1 MQLRT
6 FPCSLASIY
15 PQTGDIF
22 PEYRNPYEYL
32 PYFYI
37 FRQMRPISERRSIR
51 VFISSTFKDMQV
63 ERDMLIK
70 RTFPELRKRCRERGI
85 EFTEVDL
92 RWGVTEEQA
101 ERGEVLP
108 ICLKEIEN
116 SHPFFICLLGER
128 YGWVP
133 SPGAIPAFLL
143 EAQPWLADH
152 SDKSVTEMEI
162 IHGVLAN
169 PEMNNRAFF
178 YFRNPGYLDTL
189 TGTDQSD
196 FRDSDPDRIK
206 QLTKLK
212 EKIRLSGCRVRENY
226 SDPGEV
232 ADLILDD
239 LWEIIDEAYPAGTRP
254 GPMDQEIIDHEQF
267 AESRRG
273 VYIGRE
279 EYFRRLD
286 SHAGINEPPLVVTG
300 VSGSGKS
307 ALIANW
313 VYRFRRENPGIYVIQ
328 HYIGSSPQGSNH
340 ISIIKRIMHE
350 VRRKFLLPEK
360 MPDDPEELK
369 KAFPK
374 WLGMAARRGRMI
386 LVLDGLNQLE
396 DEGNAHE
403 LWWLPV
409 TFPEEVKVIVSVMP
423 GKILDLLSE
432 RNWTL
437 FHVTPLEKDE
447 RHLLITEYLSR
458 FRKALSNMQMT
469 TIMLSEH
476 TGNPLFLKVF
486 LDELRVFGVHEKLD
500 EAISHYLDSGS
511 PGELFDKILQ
521 RLEKDYETNRPGLVG
536 DALSLIFAS
545 RRGLAEKEL
554 LSMLG
559 SGGDPLPQAL
569 WSPLF
574 LALEESLI
582 SRHGLL
588 NFFHD
593 YLRQAVYN
601 RYIVNEENERLWHER
616 LGNYFTDT
624 PADYRKAD
632 ELLWQLMKAGDWS
645 ALAKA
650 IQDPALLTEAWDI
663 NKYDLRQY
671 WVLTEEHTGLTAV
684 DAFREIIDCTDELL
698 PGTWVAS
705 RLLIHFGYKEEA
717 FKVLNHM
724 SEFLDEDSEMYRVVR
739 NDQATILR
747 DWGRLDD
754 AMTLYRKNEEEAR
767 KRGDEDDIRTSLNN
781 QALLLGMQ
789 GRLDEAY
796 NLFSELESEARKNSN
811 FYSLVIYLSNQSR
824 ILSQR
829 GRQEE
834 ALDKNSE
841 AERLA
846 RANGNRDDVSLL
858 MLNRASILKD
868 MGRTD
873 ESIIILE
880 QVEQACRSEGD
891 REGLG
896 ISLASH
902 AQMLMQNDNIREALD
917 MYKESERLLRAVG
930 NKQYLTIS
938 LAGQAK
944 IIEELGGSAKALRM
958 YREAEAVLR
967 ELGDKEN
974 LAICLKDQVPIL
986 FCDTGEQEK
995 ALELIRESEH
1005 LLRDINNPFN
1015 LRTVLSV
1022 HILLLKE
1029 LNRNDELPGM
1039 YEELEKI
1046 CRGTGEI
1053 DELLEYL
1060 EEHSL
1065 VLNSLERH
1073 EEALAILEEQE
1084 HLMIKTEKSENL
1096 AMNLGNQG
1104 LTLSSAGRFEE
1115 AMEKHVMSGQLF
1127 TEQGNGIGQSISL
1140 CNQALI
1146 LREWGRHQEAL
1157 KLHEE
1162 EEKLCRKAKYADG
1175 IQRSLGYQAL
1185 AYFELRQFRKALK
1198 KLREQKRIADR
1209 EGIEIQDIFNE
1220 TRDRLENGQEE
1231 NDRKE

>member
-1 MQLRT
+1 MKLT
-6 FPCSLASIY
+6 
-15 PQTGDIF
+15 
-22 PEYRNPYEYL
+22 
-32 PYFYI
+32 
-37 FRQMRPISERRSIR
+37 SERRYIR
-51 VFISSTFKDMQV
+51 VFISSTFRDMQV

-133 SPGAIPAFLL
+133 SPGTIPASLL
-143 EAQPWLADH
+143 ESQPWLADH

-178 YFRNPGYLDTL
+178 YFRNPGYLDSL
-189 TGTDQSD
+189 TINDQGD

-212 EKIRLSGCRVRENY
+212 EKIRASGCRVRENY

-232 ADLILDD
+232 AGLILDD
-239 LWEIIDEAYPAGTRP
+239 LWEIIDEEYPAGTRP
-254 GPMDQEIIDHEQF
+254 GPLDQEIIDHEQY

-286 SHAGINEPPLVVTG
+286 SYATNNEPPLVVTG
-300 VSGSGKS
+300 ASGSGKS

-313 VYRFRRENPGIYVIQ
+313 VYRFRRENPGIFVIQ
-328 HYIGSSPQGSNH
+328 HYIGSSQQGSNH
-340 ISIIKRIMHE
+340 ISIIKRIMQE
-350 VRRKFLLPEK
+350 VRRRFLLPEK
-360 MPDDPEELK
+360 LPDDTEELK

-374 WLGMAARRGRMI
+374 WLGMAARRGNMI

-409 TFPEEVKVIVSVMP
+409 TFPEEVKVIVSVLP
-423 GKILDLLSE
+423 GKILDLLKE
-432 RNWTL
+432 RNWSI
-437 FHVTPLEKDE
+437 FNVTPLQKDE
-447 RHLLITEYLSR
+447 RHLLITDYLSR
-458 FRKALSNMQMT
+458 FRKALSSKQLS
-469 TIMLSEH
+469 IIVLSEQ

-536 DALSLIFAS
+536 EALSLIFSS
-545 RRGLAEKEL
+545 RRGLSEKEL
-554 LSMLG
+554 LEMLG
-559 SGGDPLPQAL
+559 FEGAPLPQAL

-574 LALEESLI
+574 LAIEESLV
-582 SRHGLL
+582 SRQGLL

-593 YLRQAVYN
+593 YFRQAVYN
-601 RYIVNEENERLWHER
+601 RYIVNEEDEQHWHER
-616 LGNYFTDT
+616 LGSYFSDT

-632 ELLWQLMKAGDWS
+632 ELPWQLMKAGDWS
-645 ALAKA
+645 GLAKA
-650 IQDPALLTEAWDI
+650 MQDPALLTEAWDI

-671 WVLTEEHTGLTAV
+671 WVLMEKHTGLTVV
-684 DAFREIIDCTDELL
+684 DAFREIINSVDELL
-698 PGTWVAS
+698 PGTWVAG
-705 RLLIHFGYKEEA
+705 RLLISFGYKEEA

-724 SEFLDEDSEMYRVVR
+724 SECLDEDTEMFRIVQ
-739 NDQATILR
+739 NDKATILR
-747 DWGRLDD
+747 DWGRLDE
-754 AMTLYRKNEEEAR
+754 AMTMYRKNEEEAR
-767 KRGDEDDIRTSLNN
+767 QRGDEDDIRISLNN

-796 NLFSELESEARKNSN
+796 DLFSELESVARENSN
-811 FYSLVIYLSNQSR
+811 FFSLVIYLSNQSR
-824 ILSQR
+824 ILAQR
-829 GRQEE
+829 GRKEE

-846 RANGNRDDVSLL
+846 RSNGNRDDVNLL

-873 ESIIILE
+873 ESITILE
-880 QVEQACRSEGD
+880 QVEQAYRSEGD

-896 ISLASH
+896 ISLTGH
-902 AQMLMQNDNIREALD
+902 AQILSQNDNIREALD
-917 MYKESERLLRAVG
+917 MYKESERLLRVVG
-930 NKQYLTIS
+930 NKQYLTIN

-944 IIEELGGSAKALRM
+944 IIEELGGTAKALRM

-986 FCDTGEQEK
+986 FCDNGEKDK
-995 ALELIRESEH
+995 ALELIRESEQ
-1005 LLRDINNPFN
+1005 LLRDIDNPSS
-1015 LRTVLSV
+1015 LRSVLSA
-1022 HILLLKE
+1022 HILLLKD
-1029 LNRNDELPGM
+1029 LNSNDELPGL

-1046 CRGTGEI
+1046 CRWLGEN

-1060 EEHSL
+1060 EEHSH

-1073 EEALAILEEQE
+1073 EEALALLVEQE
-1084 HLMIKTEKSENL
+1084 HLMIRTGKSENL

-1115 AMEKHVMSGQLF
+1115 AMEKHIMAGQLF
-1127 TEQGNGIGQSISL
+1127 TEQGNMTGQSISL
-1140 CNQALI
+1140 CNRALI
-1146 LREWGRHQEAL
+1146 QREWGRHQEAL

-1162 EEKLCRKAKYADG
+1162 EEKLCRKARYAEG
-1175 IQRSLGYQAL
+1175 LQRSLGYQAL
-1185 AYFELRQFRKALK
+1185 ALFELRQYRKALK
-1198 KLREQKRIADR
+1198 KLREQKKIADR
-1209 EGIEIQDIFNE
+1209 EGIEIQEIFNE
-1220 TRDRLENGQEE
+1220 TRNRLENGQEE
-1231 NDRKE
+1231 NDSKE